1 MTEILTYSA
10 ADVRPSRAAAFENQG
25 IPSDKAVPEV
35 IDALCTTAL
44 ELLSEVAAATGIL
57 SEISK
62 QDFETVYHGEGRNEP
77 NTPIGDIFN
86 RADDLGLFCVTLGA
100 RISQEIEERFNAND
114 LAVACMLDSVA
125 SAAADR
131 LAELAQNHY
140 LRLLARKGRATSST
154 RALRYSPGYCG
165 WHVSGQRK
173 LFAFLRPEQIG
184 ISLRDS
190 YLMEPLKSVSGV
202 VISGTAETHD
212 FQDSYPFCSQ
222 CATHGCR
229 KRIRALLVE

>member
-1 MTEILTYSA
+1 MTEILKYSA
-10 ADVRPSRAAAFENQG
+10 ADVRPSRAAALENQG
-25 IPSDKAVPEV
+25 IPSDKAVPEE
-35 IDALCTTAL
+35 IDALCTAAF
-44 ELLSEVAAATGIL
+44 ELLAKVAAPTGIL
-57 SEISK
+57 AEIAK

-77 NTPIGDIFN
+77 NTPVGDIFN
-86 RADDLGLFCVTLGA
+86 RADDLALFCVTVGA
-100 RISQEIEERFNAND
+100 RISREIEERFAADD

-131 LAELAQNHY
+131 LAELAQNRY
-140 LRLLARKGRATSST
+140 LELLARKGRATSST

-165 WHVSGQRK
+165 WHISGQKK

-184 ISLRDS
+184 VSLRDS

-202 VISGTAETHD
+202 MISGTAETHD
-212 FQDSYPFCSQ
+212 FEDSYPFCSQ

-229 KRIRALLVE
+229 ERIRALLVK